1 MSLGSLYT
9 WFLNVFIKRL
19 GNYLWV
25 GIQSYISTCPLKK
38 HHQIHLQNE
47 PSAANLSC
55 YTSYV
60 WSQGLDI
67 LLPVQLVNANE
78 FQGSILSKQCVKRL
92 SVNASCFHALVL
104 VIKEEH
110 TFLSLLT
117 GYVEGDQEQKT
128 KIWTAGARLMMH
140 CCIVNIKLLHALV
153 NT

>member
-1 MSLGSLYT
+1 MSPGLLNPL
-9 WFLNVFIKRL
+9 FLKVFIKRQ

-25 GIQSYISTCPLKK
+25 GIHRHISMCPLKK
-38 HHQIHLQNE
+38 HHQIHLENE
-47 PSAANLSC
+47 PSVANPSC
-55 YTSYV
+55 YTFHV
-60 WSQGLDI
+60 RSQGLDI
-67 LLPVQLVNANE
+67 LFPVQLVNANE
-78 FQGSILSKQCVKRL
+78 FQGSILSKQCVERL
-92 SVNASCFHALVL
+92 SVNVSCFHALVL

-117 GYVEGDQEQKT
+117 GYVEGDHEQKT